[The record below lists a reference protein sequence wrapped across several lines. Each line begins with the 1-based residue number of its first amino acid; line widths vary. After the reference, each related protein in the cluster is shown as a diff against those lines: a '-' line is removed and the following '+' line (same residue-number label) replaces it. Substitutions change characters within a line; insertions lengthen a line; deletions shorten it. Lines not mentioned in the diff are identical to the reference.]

1 MNSAPPPPEAL
12 LAVELKPLPH
22 EVSVVVP
29 VYQGE
34 RTLQALV
41 EEIEPLTRGPKTPDG
56 TPWRVTEVLLVHDN
70 GPDRSDERIRE
81 LASRYPFVRPVW
93 LSRNF
98 GQHAATLAGIASSGS
113 EWIVTL
119 DEDGQHDPRSIG
131 VLLDVAQR
139 ERAPLVYAQA
149 SNEPPHG
156 ALRNASSRGAKKIVS
171 LLTGDSRTT
180 QYQSFRLI
188 LGELGR
194 SIAAYA
200 TGGVY
205 LDVALSWGA
214 SSVAS
219 ASVPMRIEGRER
231 SGYSPRKLMSHF
243 WRLVLSTGT
252 RSLRFVGVLG
262 IVSGVVGILLA
273 IWFGLQHLFGL
284 DSPDGW
290 TSLMCVILVGAGAI
304 LFALGVIS
312 EYLGAAVNMAMGK
325 PTYLIVSDP
334 ASGPLGRVVRR

>member
-1 MNSAPPPPEAL
+1 MQMTNDDPPSSDLVDEPPQR
-12 LAVELKPLPH
+12 PH
-22 EVSVVVP
+22 EVSIVVP

-34 RTLQALV
+34 STLDELI
-41 EEIEPLTRGPKTPDG
+41 EEISPLALGTRSPGG
-56 TPWRVTEVLLVHDN
+56 VPWRVAEVLLVHDN
-70 GPDRSDERIRE
+70 GPDRSDQRIRA
-81 LASRYPFVRPVW
+81 LADRFDFVRPVW

-131 VLLDVAQR
+131 VLLDVALDQG
-139 ERAPLVYAQA
+139 APLVYAQA

-156 ALRNASSRGAKKIVS
+156 FARNLASRGAKKAVAV
-171 LLTGDSRTT
+171 LTGDARTT

-219 ASVPMRIEGRER
+219 ASVPMRVEGRDR
-231 SGYSPRKLMSHF
+231 SGYSTRKLLSHF

-252 RSLRFVGVLG
+252 RSLRVVSVLG
-262 IVSGVVGILLA
+262 IVFGVVGVLLA
-273 IWFGLQHLFGL
+273 IFFGLHRVFGGDL
-284 DSPDGW
+284 PVGW
-290 TSLMCVILVGAGAI
+290 TSLICVTLLGAGAI
-304 LFALGVIS
+304 LFSLGVVS

-334 ASGPLGRVVRR
+334 GSGPLGRRR

>member
-1 MNSAPPPPEAL
+1 MNHDDPLPSR
-12 LAVELKPLPH
+12 LAAELPQRPH
-22 EVSVVVP
+22 EVSIVVP

-34 RTLQALV
+34 STLDALIS
-41 EEIEPLTRGPKTPDG
+41 EIEPLSVGVASPAG
-56 TPWRVTEVLLVHDN
+56 VAWRVAEVLLVHDN
-70 GPDRSDERIRE
+70 GPDRSDERIRT
-81 LASRYPFVRPVW
+81 LAARYPFVRPVW
-93 LSRNF
+93 LSKNF

-131 VLLDVAQR
+131 VLLDVALD
-139 ERAPLVYAQA
+139 EGAPLVYAQA

-156 ALRNASSRGAKKIVS
+156 LARNLASRGAKKTVA
-171 LLTGDSRTT
+171 LLTGDPRTT

-194 SIAAYA
+194 GIAAYA

-219 ASVPMRIEGRER
+219 ASVPMRLEGRER
-231 SGYSPRKLMSHF
+231 SGYSTRKLMSHF

-252 RSLRFVGVLG
+252 RSLRVVSVVGVCFGLVG
-262 IVSGVVGILLA
+262 IVLA
-273 IWFGLQHLFGL
+273 VYFGLHRLFGGDL
-284 DSPDGW
+284 PVGW
-290 TSLMCVILVGAGAI
+290 TSLICVTLLGAGAI
-304 LFALGVIS
+304 LFSLGVVS

-334 ASGPLGRVVRR
+334 DAGPLGRRPRR